1 MYFARKSD
9 RFTKPAESLRKENEE
24 KFSLQAM
31 DQKLWGILD
40 KYVPKFAIENS
51 FVLPKLKAL
60 NTTETKEE
68 QKIVLPKLTML

>member
-1 MYFARKSD
+1 
-9 RFTKPAESLRKENEE
+9 
-24 KFSLQAM
+24 M